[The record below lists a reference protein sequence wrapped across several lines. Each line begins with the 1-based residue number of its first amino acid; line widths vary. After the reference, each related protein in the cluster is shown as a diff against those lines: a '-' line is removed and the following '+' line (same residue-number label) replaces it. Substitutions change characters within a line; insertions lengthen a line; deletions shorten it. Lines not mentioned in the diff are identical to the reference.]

1 MRIEILLS
9 TWNGEK
15 YLPALLD
22 SLLGQVYDDF
32 HVTVRDDGSTD
43 GTAEILK
50 AYAERRPEKINVL
63 LTGEKLGYPDC
74 FWTLLENAPEAD
86 MYAFCDQDD
95 VWDRQKL
102 ACCREMCEESRG
114 EPILYIHDY
123 RICDAELTP
132 YAEHHMAADGYNPGN
147 PLMLEYYVMAPG
159 FTMVLSE
166 ALRRRVLRDEL
177 RGRKIEH
184 DRWLFWCG
192 HFGGRIVYDNRALVD
207 YRRHGA
213 SATQTGKSISP
224 MLKEWWQE
232 DIKGERMKRWS
243 RTAQYFAD
251 CYGEEM
257 KAQNEGLEQKW
268 RAAAGTR
275 KGMAGY
281 FGRVFFPGRLKPTA
295 AGEMALRVCFL
306 LNKK

>member
-22 SLLGQVYDDF
+22 SLLGQEYGDF
-32 HVTVRDDGSTD
+32 HITVRDDGSTD
-43 GTAEILK
+43 GTAGIL
-50 AYAERRPEKINVL
+50 AEYAERSPEKITVL
-63 LTGEKLGYPDC
+63 PTGKKLGYPDC
-74 FWTLLENAPEAD
+74 FWTLLEQAGGAE

-102 ACCREMCEESRG
+102 KCCAEMCAESAG
-114 EPILYIHDY
+114 EPILYVHDY
-123 RICDAELTP
+123 RICDGELKP
-132 YAEHHMAADGYNPGN
+132 YAEHHLAEDGYDPGN

-166 ALRRRVLRDEL
+166 ALRKRVIRDEL
-177 RGRKIEH
+177 QGRRIEH

-192 HFGGRIVYDNRALVD
+192 HFAGRIISDSRALVD
-207 YRRHGA
+207 YRRHGDT
-213 SATQTGKSISP
+213 ATQTGKSISP

-251 CYGEEM
+251 CYGKEM
-257 KAQNEGLEQKW
+257 EKQDEALEGKW
-268 RAAAGTR
+268 RKAAGEN
-275 KGMAGY
+275 GY
-281 FGRVFFPGRLKPTA
+281 VGRVFFKGRLKPTV
-295 AGEMALRVCFL
+295 AGEIALRACFL